1 MCTLQAQ
8 LWCTSSRAKKVIVSM
23 TLLAATV
30 AVLNKTILALFTINI
45 TNLIRIAIFKVMVP
59 VAVLVINV
67 VVVIQVHRAA
77 IHAAANLGVQPH
89 HQSTSAVPTVMLITT
104 SLVYVLLWPAPNIVH
119 EIFWQMYSADPAFSA
134 ESLKFVYNCLFITRA
149 LSILIF
155 AYNFY
160 VYLITGKQ
168 FRSDLYKLFRRCLPS
183 CTCSSSSSPSPAPPP
198 PVAAAI
204 VAADAEIA
212 RPVEADTA
220 V

>member
-1 MCTLQAQ
+1 MYG
-8 LWCTSSRAKKVIVSM
+8 VIFD
-23 TLLAATV
+23 V
-30 AVLNKTILALFTINI
+30 ADITIIYKAILPI
-45 TNLIRIAIFKVMVP
+45 T
-59 VAVLVINV
+59 VLVINV
-67 VVVIQVHRAA
+67 VVVIQVRRAA
-77 IHAAANLGVQPH
+77 IHAAAILGVQPH
-89 HQSTSAVPTVMLITT
+89 HQSTSSVPIMMLITT
-104 SLVYVLLWPAPNIVH
+104 SLIYVLL
-119 EIFWQMYSADPAFSA
+119 SATPTILGVILNFDIILDHASRDTVG
-134 ESLKFVYNCLFITRA
+134 LVWKWLDITGA

-183 CTCSSSSSPSPAPPP
+183 SCTCSCSCSSPSNPPP
-198 PVAAAI
+198 PCPPPVVAAAI

>member
-104 SLVYVLLWPAPNIVH
+104 SLVYVLLWPAPNIFS
-119 EIFWQMYSADPAFSA
+119 EIYRQMYSADPAFSA
-134 ESLKFVYNCLFITRA
+134 ESLKFVYNCQVISHA
-149 LSILIF
+149 LSRLIY

-168 FRSDLYKLFRRCLPS
+168 FRSDLYKLFCRCLPS
-183 CTCSSSSSPSPAPPP
+183 CTCSSSSPSPAPPP